1 MPFIPLGDS
10 IKRTVIA
17 RPWVN
22 WSIIAICVLAL
33 VVEAQLPPQELT
45 RLFFGLG
52 MIPANVTGQAVLP
65 PDLYLIPAVLTLVTY
80 VFLHGDIMHLA
91 GNMVYLWVFGDN
103 IEDSM
108 GHRRYLIFFTLCAA
122 LAALAHVV
130 VDPASQTPTI
140 GASGA
145 VSGVL
150 GAYLV
155 LFPKARVVIP
165 IIFFPVYLPASLLLI
180 LWLGFQVFSAF
191 GDSGGVAWWAH
202 IGGFVAGALL
212 IVPFRR
218 KTVALF
224 AGTPHPSG
232 VTFRKERTAQPPRQR
247 GPWGKRGS

>member
-1 MPFIPLGDS
+1 MPFIPLGDN
-10 IKRTVIA
+10 IKRAVIPQ
-17 RPWVN
+17 PWVN
-22 WSIIAICVLAL
+22 WSLIAVCVL
-33 VVEAQLPPQELT
+33 VFIIETQLPPQAVE
-45 RLFFGLG
+45 RLILGLG
-52 MIPANVTGQAVLP
+52 MIPANVTGQAPLP
-65 PDLYLIPAVLTLVTY
+65 PQLHLVPALFTLITY
-80 VFLHGDIMHLA
+80 AFLHGGVMHLA

-108 GHRRYLIFFTLCAA
+108 GHKRYLLFFALCAA
-122 LAALAHVV
+122 LAALTHLLI
-130 VDPASQTPTI
+130 DPSSRTPTI

-155 LFPKARVVIP
+155 LFPRARVVIP
-165 IIFFPVYLPASLLLI
+165 IIFFPVYLPAWLLLI
-180 LWLGFQVFSAF
+180 LWFGFQVFSAF
-191 GDSGGVAWWAH
+191 GEGGGVAWWAH

-232 VTFRKERTAQPPRQR
+232 VTFRRGTTRQTPRR
-247 GPWGKRGS
+247 GPWGRRKP